1 MIAWIACSLPVMQL
15 LYFVMS
21 KDQSVDINEENNDT
35 VNHHFKYFYHMN
47 YGPTFTIYLLLYS

>member
-35 VNHHFKYFYHMN
+35 VNHFKYFYHMN

>member
-35 VNHHFKYFYHMN
+35 
-47 YGPTFTIYLLLYS
+47 FTICYYRVD